1 MPAAGTGF
9 VGIRV
14 IAVNRVGQALAHH
27 LITESAVA
35 AAALVAVYLS
45 VNGIPARPAHQVS
58 PPGDID
64 GAAGFESK

>member
-35 AAALVAVYLS
+35 ATALIDLSHIIGSVAV
-45 VNGIPARPAHQVS
+45 GPAHQVS

-64 GAAGFESK
+64 G